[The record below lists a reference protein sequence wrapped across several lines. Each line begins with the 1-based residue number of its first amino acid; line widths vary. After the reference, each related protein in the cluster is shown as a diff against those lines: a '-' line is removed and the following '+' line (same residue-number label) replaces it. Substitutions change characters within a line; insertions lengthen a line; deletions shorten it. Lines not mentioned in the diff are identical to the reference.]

1 MRQNT
6 FTNEKDDLGTQF
18 VAVADATEQ
27 GASLLIGGAMVL
39 ALAAGGLA
47 IGYVSPFTQ
56 WLVTGFLGAIGLAF
70 TFYGVGKMIIRR

>member
-6 FTNEKDDLGTQF
+6 FDNENDDLETQF
-18 VAVADATEQ
+18 VAVVDAVEQ

-39 ALAAGGLA
+39 ALAVGGLA

-56 WLVTGFLGAIGLAF
+56 WMITGFLGVIGLVF
-70 TFYGVGKMIIRR
+70 TFSGIGKMIIRR